1 MPTIEALVAG
11 DTAPAN
17 ANGKPV
23 PNVGTSLSPYVS
35 KQKEIGVKYD
45 GDGLGAGLALFS
57 TDKPRAAYDANNNFT
72 ASGKDRHQGV
82 ELTVFGE
89 ASKRVRVLGGLTWLD
104 AKQRATGNA
113 AIDGNRVIGVPR
125 FQANLGAEWDI
136 PGVQGL
142 TLDGRVVYTGRPT
155 RTMPTRS
162 GARLDP
168 PGRGPAL
175 HDGCG
180 RPCGDPARPRR
191 EHRQPQLLVLGG
203 WLSRQ
208 RLSGAGRPRTFMLS
222 ASMDF

>member
-142 TLDGRVVYTGRPT
+142 TLDGRGVHRGVLRGRCQHAQ
-155 RTMPTRS
+155 

-180 RPCGDPARPRR
+180 RPCGDLRARVENIANRNYWSSVGGYPGNGY
-191 EHRQPQLLVLGG
+191 LVLGG
-203 WLSRQ
+203 
-208 RLSGAGRPRTFMLS
+208 PRTFMLS

>member
-1 MPTIEALVAG
+1 MKVAPSVSLYANYIEALVAG

-142 TLDGRVVYTGRPT
+142 TLDGRWCTPGRPT

-162 GARLDP
+162 RCPA
-168 PGRGPAL
+168 GPAWTRA
-175 HDGCG
+175 C
-180 RPCGDPARPRR
+180 A
-191 EHRQPQLLVLGG
+191 
-203 WLSRQ
+203 
-208 RLSGAGRPRTFMLS
+208 T
-222 ASMDF
+222 